1 MALFTAF
8 SGLDPMPWPGRHPNL
23 FRTVE
28 GNLYALCG
36 LVVLAAATWWT
47 FRTCAGSSGR
57 MTPGPA
63 DMDRADDAE
72 QRTWP
77 IA

>member
-8 SGLDPMPWPGRHPNL
+8 SGLDPMPWPAGHPNL

-57 MTPGPA
+57 MTQGLRRWIARMTRSRGPGP
-63 DMDRADDAE
+63 
-72 QRTWP
+72 
-77 IA
+77 